1 MSSVILKQND
11 ALATAIGTRSAP
23 STSTSSSHTVTA
35 DNEVVPDDSM
45 DIVGRKVRA
54 VSQALNNLY
63 SSFNM
68 EAPHFNSP
76 KGLVT
81 AALDLLDDPEL
92 TEECS
97 RAPLL
102 SRLDILL
109 TKGFKISGV

>member
-11 ALATAIGTRSAP
+11 ALATARSAP
-23 STSTSSSHTVTA
+23 STSTSSSHTATA
-35 DNEVVPDDSM
+35 DNEVIPDDSM

-76 KGLVT
+76 KCLVT